1 MKKIALVTGATSGIG
16 RATALMLARNG
27 YDLIITGRRLDRLT
41 ELSETLVQQFCV
53 RAYIMNFDIRDRQQT
68 DVAFDQLP
76 MEWQSI
82 DLLINNAGLAAG
94 ASGIEDGQWA
104 HWEQMIDTNVKG
116 LLYLSKKVIP
126 FMVNRKSGHIV
137 NLSSVAASQV
147 YAGGNVYCATKHAV
161 DAITKGMRVDLLKY
175 GIRVSS
181 VSPGMVA
188 TEFSIVRYDGDAAK
202 AAKVY
207 DGVTP
212 LSADDVADTIEFIVT
227 RPAHVNINDVLIMP
241 SQQAM
246 AYYVD
251 RKTT

>member
-1 MKKIALVTGATSGIG
+1 
-16 RATALMLARNG
+16 
-27 YDLIITGRRLDRLT
+27 
-41 ELSETLVQQFCV
+41 
-53 RAYIMNFDIRDRQQT
+53 
-68 DVAFDQLP
+68 
-76 MEWQSI
+76 
-82 DLLINNAGLAAG
+82 
-94 ASGIEDGQWA
+94 
-104 HWEQMIDTNVKG
+104 
-116 LLYLSKKVIP
+116 
-126 FMVNRKSGHIV
+126 
-137 NLSSVAASQV
+137 
-147 YAGGNVYCATKHAV
+147 
-161 DAITKGMRVDLLKY
+161 MRVDLLKY

>member
-161 DAITKGMRVDLLKY
+161 DAITKECALICSSTGSVFLLFH
-175 GIRVSS
+175 
-181 VSPGMVA
+181 PGWW
-188 TEFSIVRYDGDAAK
+188 
-202 AAKVY
+202 
-207 DGVTP
+207 
-212 LSADDVADTIEFIVT
+212 
-227 RPAHVNINDVLIMP
+227 
-241 SQQAM
+241 QQSFQL
-246 AYYVD
+246 
-251 RKTT
+251 

>member
-241 SQQAM
+241 TQQAM